1 MSDMAKASIPLPP
14 TGSPLFKVANVIWE
28 HIQPG
33 NPHGPQSDLFFHMPY
48 VRDYA
53 EQATRI
59 AQDLIGKGW
68 VIPPR
73 EPITAQA
80 LDKAGRPTV
89 VSPGEDI
96 VALVSDLT
104 NETVDM
110 TVIQAIQLRLISEIP
125 GHTSHLDLNVGEEL
139 WLSCSCGKFEK
150 ILGGGDLEEVWR
162 FWQEHLTAVLTRPKL
177 DELEDG
183 TYFDGTYE
191 WRKDGK
197 DWTPLMA
204 PQGMPSHPDRDKL
217 KRVKKTYEELT

>member
-1 MSDMAKASIPLPP
+1 MTDMAKSIPLPP
-14 TGSPLFKVANVIWE
+14 TGSKEFKIANVIWE

-59 AQDLIGKGW
+59 AQDLIDKGW
-68 VIPPR
+68 DLPEP
-73 EPITAQA
+73 EAPITAEDLERRA
-80 LDKAGRPTV
+80 TPEV
-89 VSPGEDI
+89 VFVGTGI
-96 VALVSDLT
+96 LALVAEDNT
-104 NETVDM
+104 TIDM
-110 TVIQAIQLRLISEIP
+110 SPLQAVRLRLISEIP

-139 WLSCSCGKFEK
+139 WLSCSCGKFSE
-150 ILGGGDLEEVWR
+150 IVSSGAVESFWDVWAG
-162 FWQEHLTAVLTRPKL
+162 HLTEVLTRPKL
-177 DELEDG
+177 DDLADG

-204 PQGMPSHPDRDKL
+204 PQGMPKYPDIERL
-217 KRVKKTYEELT
+217 KRVKKTYEDLS